1 MTRLRD
7 FIALG
12 LRSILAHRLRSGL
25 TALGIVFG
33 VASVVAML
41 SVAAGA
47 RRAALEQIRLLG
59 TDTVRVRHVEL
70 TGEAR
75 ERAKQVGSNGLVRGD
90 AAIVAAALPGAEAIA
105 PARFAETAVAAG
117 GRESAARVVA
127 TSPDWARLSDLRA
140 AEGRFLSDL
149 DLRDA
154 KRVAVLGHD
163 VRSELFGPQN
173 PIGHRVRIGESRFAV
188 VGVMEARALQRGG
201 SIAVSDPNRDV
212 YVPLGA
218 AAGLPSGGDA
228 IDRIHELAIRV
239 GSADLVQSAAEIA
252 RRALGLAHGVDD
264 DLEVVVP
271 AELLASARRTQRIFD
286 LVMGSIAAISLLVGG
301 IGIMNVMLTSVTERT
316 REIGVRRAVGAT
328 QRAILWHFLL
338 EAVLVSVGGG
348 AAGIA
353 VGFAL
358 GEAFHLFA
366 GFETAIS
373 AWSVVVAF
381 GVSAAVG
388 VAFGVHPALRAARMD
403 PILALRFE

>member
-1 MTRLRD
+1 MTELRD
-7 FIALG
+7 FVG
-12 LRSILAHRLRSGL
+12 VGVRSILAHRLRSGL

-33 VASVVAML
+33 VASVVSML

-47 RRAALEQIRLLG
+47 RRVALEQIRLLG

-75 ERAKQVGSNGLVRGD
+75 ERARAAGSSGLVRGD
-90 AAIVAAALPGAEAIA
+90 EAIVAAALPNATAIA
-105 PARFAETAVAAG
+105 PARFAELAVSAG
-117 GRESAARVVA
+117 GRESAARVAA
-127 TSPDWARLSDLRA
+127 TVPDYALLSNLRA
-140 AEGRFLSDL
+140 AEGRFLADL
-149 DLRDA
+149 DLRES

-163 VRSELFGPQN
+163 VRSELFGLQN
-173 PIGHRVRIGESRFAV
+173 PIGRRIQIGESRFVV
-188 VGVMEARALQRGG
+188 VGVMEPRTLRRGG
-201 SIAVSDPNRDV
+201 SISVSDPNRDV

-218 AAGLPSGGDA
+218 AAASPSDADA
-228 IDRIHELAIRV
+228 IGRIHELAVRV
-239 GSADLVQSAAEIA
+239 GDAAVQGAAEGA
-252 RRALGLAHGVDD
+252 RRALEQAHGVGDD
-264 DLEVVVP
+264 FEVMVP

-328 QRAILWHFLL
+328 RRAILWHFLL
-338 EAVLVSVGGG
+338 EAVLVSVLGGV
-348 AAGIA
+348 AGIA
-353 VGFAL
+353 LGFAL
-358 GEAFHLFA
+358 GEAFHWIA

-388 VAFGVHPALRAARMD
+388 VVFGVHPALRAARMD